1 MRKLLVIGAALAAAS
16 SIAGAQGPGYG
27 YGPGMMG
34 GAYGPGMMGEDCN
47 PAMMMGRYGAGPGM
61 MGGYGRGPGMMG
73 PGASFGG
80 TAPLAALDLTDE
92 QRDKIV
98 ALREENRRKNWDT
111 MGKMRSEQ
119 FKLRGMY
126 DADSVDPNAVAEQ
139 QKKVDDL
146 RREMLLS
153 RLETHKQVQAVL
165 NPEQRKQMRR
175 FGPWWAGEDN
185 E

>member
-1 MRKLLVIGAALAAAS
+1 MRKILVIGAALAAAS

-34 GAYGPGMMGEDCN
+34 GGYGPGMMG
-47 PAMMMGRYGAGPGM
+47 GGYGPGM

-92 QRDKIV
+92 QRDKIA
-98 ALREENRRKNWDT
+98 ALREENRRKNWDA
-111 MGKMRSEQ
+111 MGKVRSEQ
-119 FKLRGMY
+119 FKLRQMY
-126 DADSVDPNAVAEQ
+126 NADNVDPQAAAEQ

-146 RREMLLS
+146 RREMLVS
-153 RLETHKQVQAVL
+153 RLETHKQVLGVL
-165 NPEQRKQMRR
+165 TPEQRKQLRQS
-175 FGPWWAGEDN
+175 GPWWAEEDV